1 MVSAELRELA
11 LERGRRRS
19 SLAFYRGLRG
29 FLRLTAHRY
38 FRVRAENVGVLDVPG
53 PTILAP
59 VHRSNLDSLLVASHS
74 SRRIR
79 ALGKESLFTTPV
91 VGYACAAL
99 GAIPVRR
106 GQADRDALKAA
117 LMLLAAGE
125 TMIVFPEGG
134 RQSGDTIGEL
144 FDGPAWLAARSG
156 ARVVP
161 IGIAGTEAAMPQGSR
176 GVRRSNVALVV
187 ADPLDPP
194 TGDEGRRANRPQ
206 LQSFTH
212 ELRAQLQKA
221 QDRAVELAGGADAL

>member
-1 MVSAELRELA
+1 MRELA
-11 LERGRRRS
+11 LQRGRRRS
-19 SLAFYRGLRG
+19 SLAFYRGFRG
-29 FLRLTAHRY
+29 VVRLAAHPF
-38 FRVRAENVGVLDVPG
+38 FRVRTENVDVLDLPG

-59 VHRSNLDSLLVASHS
+59 VHRSHLDSLLVASHS
-74 SRRIR
+74 NRRIR

-106 GQADRDALKAA
+106 GAADRDALKAA
-117 LMLLAAGE
+117 LMLLDEGE
-125 TMIVFPEGG
+125 SMIVFPEGG
-134 RQSGDTIGEL
+134 RQHGDTIGEL
-144 FDGPAWLAARSG
+144 FDGPAWLAARSR

-176 GVRRSNVALVV
+176 RLHRSTVALVV

-194 TGDEGRRANRPQ
+194 TMVGNGRARRLQ

-212 ELRAQLQKA
+212 ELRAHLQKA
-221 QDRAVELAGGADAL
+221 QDRAAELIGEAGPT